1 MVWVVLCVQPQYAL
15 CFLHDLLMQC
25 ISLLKIC
32 LLSIFAGKHSCANV
46 QRWLKH
52 SLVPWIWF
60 TMREV
65 SWKNSFIRNKA
76 TGSIWCEVQFIFMCF
91 CNLKG
96 RIISH
101 YRLLYMVL
109 WKWAIAHAI
118 YAKKEFKTNTEVRVT
133 WNSMQTAIWGYY
145 GIFPWKWRILFELAE
160 HVISW
165 FHLFS

>member
-1 MVWVVLCVQPQYAL
+1 MYNL
-15 CFLHDLLMQC
+15 LHDLLMQC

-76 TGSIWCEVQFIFMCF
+76 TGSIWCKVQFIFMCF

-101 YRLLYMVL
+101 YRLLYIVL

-118 YAKKEFKTNTEVRVT
+118 YAKKEFKTNTEGWREILRK
-133 WNSMQTAIWGYY
+133 QQFEAITV
-145 GIFPWKWRILFELAE
+145 F
-160 HVISW
+160 
-165 FHLFS
+165 FHESGVYCLNWLNM

>member
-1 MVWVVLCVQPQYAL
+1 
-15 CFLHDLLMQC
+15 MQC

-32 LLSIFAGKHSCANV
+32 LLSIFVGKHSCANV

-52 SLVPWIWF
+52 SLEPWIWF

-65 SWKNSFIRNKA
+65 SWKNNSFIRNKA
-76 TGSIWCEVQFIFMCF
+76 TGSNWCEVQFIFMCF

-96 RIISH
+96 RIILH

-145 GIFPWKWRILFELAE
+145 GIFPWKWCILFELAE

-165 FHLFS
+165 FRSFILIIVKNCHWMSLNKYLSLN

>member
-1 MVWVVLCVQPQYAL
+1 
-15 CFLHDLLMQC
+15 MQC

-76 TGSIWCEVQFIFMCF
+76 TGSNWCKVQFIFMCF

-118 YAKKEFKTNTEVRVT
+118 YAKKEFKTNSEVRVT

-145 GIFPWKWRILFELAE
+145 EIFPWKWRILFELAE

-165 FHLFS
+165 FHYYSHNCKKLSVNEPK

>member
-1 MVWVVLCVQPQYAL
+1 
-15 CFLHDLLMQC
+15 MQC

-76 TGSIWCEVQFIFMCF
+76 TGSNWCKVQFIFMCF

-109 WKWAIAHAI
+109 WKWAMHMQFMQRRNSKLTQKGDVKF
-118 YAKKEFKTNTEVRVT
+118 YA
-133 WNSMQTAIWGYY
+133 NSNLRLLRYFSMKVAYTVWIGWTCNFL
-145 GIFPWKWRILFELAE
+145 ISFILIIVKNCQWMSLNKYL
-160 HVISW
+160 S
-165 FHLFS
+165 LN